1 MASLQV
7 LSLPLPVDQVKAP
20 SQRSARNSHR
30 EAYPN
35 VVPQLSA
42 RGENGSTGSA
52 PETRVAS
59 PEMLSLKIPVGQ
71 VSLSAP
77 SQLSQRS
84 GRKSHREGYPSTVP
98 QLSARGE
105 NGSAGAAG
113 VVPLPTVLPEAPD
126 KGGQTGEEGEKKEK
140 KKHTDGSPKK
150 KKKDGGKKE
159 GEKKEKK
166 PKAAALD
173 ATAAMADQAGASG
186 VDDDEAAQAEAL
198 LKEVFTFRDDTPD
211 DQPAPAAS
219 RGAGAPASSS
229 DAGVPAATVSSVR
242 RSGSGNT
249 DTDTSDTEAA
259 SSDR

>member
-1 MASLQV
+1 
-7 LSLPLPVDQVKAP
+7 
-20 SQRSARNSHR
+20 
-30 EAYPN
+30 
-35 VVPQLSA
+35 
-42 RGENGSTGSA
+42 
-52 PETRVAS
+52 
-59 PEMLSLKIPVGQ
+59 
-71 VSLSAP
+71 
-77 SQLSQRS
+77 
-84 GRKSHREGYPSTVP
+84 
-98 QLSARGE
+98 LSARGE
-105 NGSAGAAG
+105 NGSAGATG
-113 VVPLPTVLPEAPD
+113 VVPLPIVLPEAPD

-140 KKHTDGSPKK
+140 KKHKDGSLKK
-150 KKKDGGKKE
+150 KKKEGGKKE

-173 ATAAMADQAGASG
+173 VSAAMSGEASASG
-186 VDDDEAAQAEAL
+186 VDDEAAQAEAL

-242 RSGSGNT
+242 RSGSGKT